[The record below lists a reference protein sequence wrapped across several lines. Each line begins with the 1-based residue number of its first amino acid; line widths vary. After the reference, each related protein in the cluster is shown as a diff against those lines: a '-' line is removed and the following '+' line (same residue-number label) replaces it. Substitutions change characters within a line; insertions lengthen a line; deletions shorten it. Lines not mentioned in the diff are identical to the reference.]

1 MRDYLTFYTNFVQ
14 IQSTIFLNSLW
25 FWLRRLP
32 LIGKKISPKFYQMI
46 DLKTA
51 LLILMKWFYLPI
63 TIIKKGLLLL
73 LAWLVAF
80 FVKYI
85 FMASD
90 QQLFSALNIN
100 APEVFNWTITL
111 FIFFCIFERLNFLD
125 ASGKT
130 LFNLV
135 DFAKMYQLSYSDT
148 LKKYFR
154 INLIMSSLAYLLPLL
169 LLGWFYHQIA
179 IAVILPFSFRLLFL
193 NISMLI
199 VGQSFWLKVIDWLH
213 GEIVRWIYGFA
224 ILIIGGFAV
233 FYFTLFQSVV
243 WSKLVTL
250 IVFILAV
257 LSYFLA
263 NQVTFNQGFIQRI
276 FIKQAY
282 RDEAYAKAKN
292 NQGSTGILA
301 AQRASQKIEA
311 TDESAL
317 FNRYSGTQL
326 LNHLLFKRYQKVFS
340 KKLLLRVGF
349 LIALLVVIIGFYFY
363 LTLTNSK
370 NSMLLDSNQVTKILP
385 SLFPIVYF
393 LNLSKEIVAI
403 YYLKCDKAMLN
414 YPFYRTKSAIL
425 GSFLDRLKQSFIVNT
440 PIIIG
445 IFLNI
450 FAVILLFGKTI
461 SPSVYGLIIFYGIAM
476 NLLFSFHELFL
487 YYILQPFDR
496 EGKAKNPVFQFINWI
511 FYFFCIYNY
520 NFESFFNSTVLYVLI
535 ISIIIVL
542 YVTFGL
548 MIIKLKAPKTFK
560 LK

>member
-1 MRDYLTFYTNFVQ
+1 MRDYLNFYMNYVQ
-14 IQSTIFLNSLW
+14 IQSTVLLNSLW

-51 LLILMKWFYLPI
+51 LLILLKWLYLPI
-63 TIIKKGLLLL
+63 TIIKKGLLIF
-73 LAWLVAF
+73 LAWLIAF
-80 FVKYI
+80 LAHYI
-85 FMASD
+85 VSPGGN
-90 QQLFSALNIN
+90 QLLNPSN
-100 APEVFNWTITL
+100 FTAPEVFNWTITIFL
-111 FIFFCIFERLNFLD
+111 FFCLFERLNFLD

-135 DFAKMYQLSYSDT
+135 DFAKIYQLSYSET
-148 LKKYFR
+148 LKKYYR
-154 INLIMSSLAYLLPLL
+154 INLVISSLAYLVPLFL
-169 LLGWFYHQIA
+169 FGWFYHQILIA
-179 IAVILPFSFRLLFL
+179 IILPFACRLLFL
-193 NISMLI
+193 NISMI
-199 VGQSFWLKVIDWLH
+199 IAAQAFWLKVIDWLH
-213 GEIVRWIYGFA
+213 GEIVRWIYGFS

-233 FYFTLFQSVV
+233 IYFTIFQTIV
-243 WSKLVTL
+243 WTNLVTL
-250 IVFILAV
+250 TIALLAV
-257 LSYFLA
+257 FSYFWVNRIA
-263 NQVTFNQGFIQRI
+263 FKQGFIQRI

-282 RDEAYAKAKN
+282 RDEAYAKAKT

-317 FNRYSGTQL
+317 FNRYSGIQL

-340 KKLLLRVGF
+340 KKLLWRLGF
-349 LIALLVVIIGFYFY
+349 LIGLLLIIIGFYFY
-363 LTLTNSK
+363 LTMTNSQ
-370 NSMLLDSNQVTKILP
+370 NMLIMDSNQVAKALP
-385 SLFPIVYF
+385 SLFPIVYI

-450 FAVILLFGKTI
+450 FAIILLFGENI
-461 SPSVYGLIIFYGIAM
+461 SPAIYGLIIFYGIAM

-496 EGKAKNPVFQFINWI
+496 EGKAKNPAFQFINWI

-520 NFESFFNSTVLYVLI
+520 NVEGFFNSTILYVLI
-535 ISIIIVL
+535 ISIVIVL
-542 YVTFGL
+542 YVGLGL
-548 MIIKLKAPKTFK
+548 MMVRLKAPKTFR

>member
-1 MRDYLTFYTNFVQ
+1 MRGYFTFYANFIQ
-14 IQSTIFLNSLW
+14 IQSTEFLNSLW

-32 LIGKKISPKFYQMI
+32 LVGKKISPKFYQMI

-51 LLILMKWFYLPI
+51 LLILMKWLYLPI
-63 TIIKKGLLLL
+63 TVIKKGLLLL

-80 FVKYI
+80 LAKYF

-90 QQLFSALNIN
+90 TQLLSTLNIK
-100 APEVFNWTITL
+100 APEVFNWTITI
-111 FIFFCIFERLNFLD
+111 FIFFCLFERLNFLD

-130 LFNLV
+130 LFSLI

-148 LKKYFR
+148 LKKYYR
-154 INLIMSSLAYLLPLL
+154 INLIMSSLAYLLPLFL
-169 LLGWFYHQIA
+169 FGWFYHQIL
-179 IAVILPFSFRLLFL
+179 IAVVLPFACRLFFL
-193 NISMLI
+193 NISMVI
-199 VGQSFWLKVIDWLH
+199 VAQKYWLKVIDWLH

-224 ILIIGGFAV
+224 ILIIGGFLV
-233 FYFTLFQSVV
+233 IYFTLFQSII
-243 WSKLVTL
+243 WSKLIML
-250 IVFILAV
+250 CLSLLAV
-257 LSYFLA
+257 FSYFWA
-263 NQVTFNQGFIQRI
+263 NQVTFSQGFIQRI

-282 RDEAYAKAKN
+282 RNEAYAKAKT

-301 AQRASQKIEA
+301 AQKASQKIEA

-317 FNRYSGTQL
+317 FKRYSGIQL

-340 KKLLLRVGF
+340 KKLLLRLGF
-349 LIALLVVIIGFYFY
+349 LVGLLMIIIGFYFY
-363 LTLTNSK
+363 LKLTNSQ
-370 NSMLLDSNQVTKILP
+370 NTMLMDSNQVTKILP

-414 YPFYRTKSAIL
+414 YPFYRTKSTIL
-425 GSFLDRLKQSFIVNT
+425 DSFLGRLKQSFIVNT

-450 FAVILLFGKTI
+450 FAVILLFGKAI
-461 SPSVYGLIIFYGIAM
+461 SPSIYGLIIFYGIAM

-487 YYILQPFDR
+487 YYILQPFDL
-496 EGKAKNPVFQFINWI
+496 EGKAKNPAFQFINWI

-520 NFESFFNSTVLYVLI
+520 SFESFFSNTVLYVLI

-542 YVTFGL
+542 YVSFGL
-548 MIIKLKAPKTFK
+548 LIVRLKAPKTFK